1 MKDTKR
7 YSTFAIMFYVNKGKV
22 KKNGLVTIMGR
33 ISVSGDMTQF
43 STKIDIDPSLWDAK
57 IYRLKGKGKVEAE
70 INRKLDALTN
80 EITAYH
86 SELIEKQSYVTA
98 ELLKNRVCGIGQSK
112 NTLLALFAEHNAEFA
127 KMVGVNRAE
136 RSYVQYNNV
145 YNHVRQFI
153 KMKYDAE
160 DIALTQLD
168 QEFIEQFHLYLLRDK
183 GFGVATVKGYTNALR
198 RIVASAVKSG
208 VLRKDPF
215 SNFKAENPKSQVRYM
230 NEEDL
235 RKMMSTSIESKA
247 LCFVRDMFIFSTFT
261 GIAFADMCNL
271 TTDNIHREG
280 RRMWIEFKRQKTE
293 SACYVPLLEIPRKI
307 IKKYEPLR
315 KSDKLFNM
323 VTSATMQENLEKVVK
338 LCGITNHVHYHMSRH
353 NFGTLI
359 TLLNGVPLE
368 TVSKMMGHSKI
379 TITEIYARI
388 TSQKV
393 GNDMKLLAD
402 GTRDKYNLLED
413 VNVPIITSNEFHK
426 HMQK

>member
-7 YSTFAIMFYVNKGKV
+7 YSTFAVMFYVNKGKV
-22 KKNGLVTIMGR
+22 KKSGLVTIMGR

-43 STKIDIDPSLWDAK
+43 STKIDIDHSAWDAK
-57 IYRLKGKGKVEAE
+57 SYRIKGKGRAEAE
-70 INRKLDALTN
+70 INRKLDILTN
-80 EITAYH
+80 DITAYH

-112 NTLLALFAEHNAEFA
+112 NTLLTLFAERNAEFA
-127 KMVGVNRAE
+127 KIVGVNRAE
-136 RSYVQYNNV
+136 RSYVQYTNV
-145 YNHVRQFI
+145 YNHVSRFL
-153 KMKYDAE
+153 KLRYDTE

-183 GFGVATVKGYTNALR
+183 GFGVATVKGYTNTLR

-215 SNFKAENPKSQVRYM
+215 NNFKAENPKSQVRYM
-230 NEEDL
+230 DEEDL
-235 RKMMSTSIESKA
+235 RKMMGTPIESKA
-247 LCFVRDMFIFSTFT
+247 LCFIRDMFVFSTFT
-261 GIAFADMCNL
+261 GISFADMCNL

-293 SACYVPLLEIPRKI
+293 NACYIPLLEIPRKI

-315 KSDKLFNM
+315 KSNKVFNM
-323 VTSATMQENLEKVVK
+323 VTSATMRENLEKVVK
-338 LCGITNHVHYHMSRH
+338 LCGITNSVHYHAARH

-379 TITEIYARI
+379 TTTEIYARI

-393 GNDMKLLAD
+393 GDDMKLLAN

-413 VNVPIITSNEFHK
+413 GNVPIITKSEFHK